1 MLDHHHHLKSD
12 SIGTPKTQVKC
23 FNLNDDPTQQ
33 CWALSSEKYIQ
44 DAVHNLKVH
53 LESQGQFLK
62 MRAARV
68 LPSGYRPELDVSP
81 YCDDESGNFY
91 QQQVGILWW
100 IVELGCIDIG
110 TEVSMM
116 ASYSMAPR
124 EGHLQAV
131 LHMFMDLSTHQQ
143 STLVLDPSYIKHGA
157 EPSCDWRGFYP
168 DAKEEYPANAPEPL
182 GRSVKITAFVDSDHA
197 GDLITR

>member
-1 MLDHHHHLKSD
+1 MEFNGGHVESFAANLIAEHSKPDGTPYYEMIFIYTDDLLVVSHKPMEMLTMLDHHYHLKSD
-12 SIGTPKTQVKC
+12 SIGTPKTYLQSQVKC

-53 LESQGQFLK
+53 LESQGQCLR
-62 MRAARV
+62 MGAAGV

-81 YCDDESGNFY
+81 YCDDESGTFY
-91 QQQVGILWW
+91 QQEVHILQW
-100 IVELGCIDIG
+100 IVELECIDIG

-124 EGHLQAV
+124 EGHLQVV
-131 LHMFMDLSTHQQ
+131 LHMFAYLSTHQ
-143 STLVLDPSYIKHGA
+143 
-157 EPSCDWRGFYP
+157 
-168 DAKEEYPANAPEPL
+168 
-182 GRSVKITAFVDSDHA
+182 
-197 GDLITR
+197 